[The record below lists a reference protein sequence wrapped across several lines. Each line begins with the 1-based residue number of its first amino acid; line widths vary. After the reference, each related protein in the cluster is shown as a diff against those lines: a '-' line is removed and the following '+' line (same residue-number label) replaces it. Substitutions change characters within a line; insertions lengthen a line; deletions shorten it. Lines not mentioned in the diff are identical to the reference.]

1 MKKKQTDCF
10 KNFHSIIHSLK
21 NTFIKHLRN
30 IDFLHE
36 LPLYNELSI
45 KQVWK
50 AFKRYARSYKIKIDS
65 KDPLAQLEASKW
77 STKDLFKDF
86 LDETKGFKYQIAV
99 KVLLRKH
106 KENGDIEFAS
116 VCFNSATKTEID
128 SKNSRNFLQNR

>member
-1 MKKKQTDCF
+1 M
-10 KNFHSIIHSLK
+10 
-21 NTFIKHLRN
+21 
-30 IDFLHE
+30 
-36 LPLYNELSI
+36 
-45 KQVWK
+45 
-50 AFKRYARSYKIKIDS
+50 
-65 KDPLAQLEASKW
+65 
-77 STKDLFKDF
+77 FKDF